1 MQKKCARI
9 KKNPPKKQK
18 NKKLQQMGSSL
29 GPGDYIKGIVIGL
42 CILAFLAFLVGVF
55 VYKYVRPA
63 TKGTAKFIR
72 KIARSSSM
80 AAS

>member
-1 MQKKCARI
+1 
-9 KKNPPKKQK
+9 
-18 NKKLQQMGSSL
+18 MGSSL

-42 CILAFLAFLVGVF
+42 CILAFLAFIVGAF
-55 VYKYVRPA
+55 VYNYVRPA
-63 TKGTAKFIR
+63 AKRTAKVIR